1 MKNQV
6 TENPAKNRVNS
17 IGVTHVAGQVKDMP
31 LIVVAAFLITLYIA
45 SNVMAV
51 RVISIGDLA
60 LFDAGTITF
69 PAAYMLGDV
78 LTEIWGFKTTRKII
92 FITFLCNILFVLCTA
107 LGGLMPYPDYMQET
121 VNAYG
126 VIFGYVPRIV
136 IASLLGFLC
145 GELANAKFMEL
156 IKAKTGEKHLWMRT
170 IGSSMVGY
178 IFDTVLFVIAAFGGT
193 APAWDL
199 FTMIAIQYVA
209 KLLIEA
215 LSGTPLA
222 YAAIYKL
229 KKYYNKAE
237 NKTELKN

>member
-1 MKNQV
+1 
-6 TENPAKNRVNS
+6 
-17 IGVTHVAGQVKDMP
+17 
-31 LIVVAAFLITLYIA
+31 
-45 SNVMAV
+45 
-51 RVISIGDLA
+51 
-60 LFDAGTITF
+60 
-69 PAAYMLGDV
+69 
-78 LTEIWGFKTTRKII
+78 
-92 FITFLCNILFVLCTA
+92 
-107 LGGLMPYPDYMQET
+107 
-121 VNAYG
+121 
-126 VIFGYVPRIV
+126 
-136 IASLLGFLC
+136 
-145 GELANAKFMEL
+145 MEL

-229 KKYYNKAE
+229 KKYYNKTE